1 MDVVQDLFL
10 NQMLNIVKGFKIF
23 IMIYHLYQ
31 KEQKLKNATS
41 LYDSN
46 DYVAHKKTLKQAL
59 NDELKGK
66 KVHRLIQFN
75 QKFI

>member
-1 MDVVQDLFL
+1 
-10 NQMLNIVKGFKIF
+10 
-23 IMIYHLYQ
+23 MIYHLYQ

-46 DYVAHKKTLKQAL
+46 NYVAHKKTLKQAL